1 MMKKKVKEVN
11 KEPMVDGWGLIVAI
25 IGFALVFLGDTQV
38 SRNAGVFILVI
49 GIVRILYI
57 LIKYGR

>member
-1 MMKKKVKEVN
+1 MKKKVKEVN